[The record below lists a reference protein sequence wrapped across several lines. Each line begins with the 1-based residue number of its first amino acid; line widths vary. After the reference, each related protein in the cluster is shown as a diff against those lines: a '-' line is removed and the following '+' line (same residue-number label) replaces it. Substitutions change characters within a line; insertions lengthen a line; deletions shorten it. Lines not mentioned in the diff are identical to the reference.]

1 MTKQTLGSCSV
12 DVYENSNP
20 QFTSYSTSDGNKT
33 IIVVYNQNST
43 SSNTEYYYS
52 IYDNS
57 SKTHTAS
64 KYISRTDYQNLIEG
78 NCSIEITSDT
88 IFGITYENNG
98 IKIENNNGTIIN
110 TNNEINGNP
119 NQWLVVGGVVV
130 GLAAAGAVI
139 WFSKGK
145 IIPAQQI
152 GSATG
157 EIIGGETAS
166 QLLSSGLVVPFAI
179 NHSYFS

>member
-12 DVYENSNP
+12 DVYESSNP

-64 KYISRTDYQNLIEG
+64 RYKT
-78 NCSIEITSDT
+78 
-88 IFGITYENNG
+88 
-98 IKIENNNGTIIN
+98 
-110 TNNEINGNP
+110 TNKF
-119 NQWLVVGGVVV
+119 L
-130 GLAAAGAVI
+130 
-139 WFSKGK
+139 
-145 IIPAQQI
+145 
-152 GSATG
+152 
-157 EIIGGETAS
+157 
-166 QLLSSGLVVPFAI
+166 
-179 NHSYFS
+179 